1 MSTASGHRQSIEQLR
16 EIKLFSGLSGAALA
30 DIARHAQPRTYGRS
44 EHIVM
49 EGDRCEAAYFVVSGE
64 VRVYRVS
71 AEGREQVLV
80 RLKPGQAFN
89 TVPPF
94 QENGRNR
101 ANAVAITKSTLLVL
115 RSREFLDLT
124 LRHPDLSLAIF
135 RDFAE
140 RLTHLTDLVENLA
153 LHSVQKRLVRFLLAQ
168 ADQSATEKS
177 AARDSSPKATPLEV
191 KRWTQQ
197 DIAVH
202 LGTVRDVIGRSL
214 RALEDDNLIRV
225 NRGRIVLLDRDELED
240 LARRG

>member
-1 MSTASGHRQSIEQLR
+1 MAAASGHQRVTEELGG
-16 EIKLFSGLSGAALA
+16 IKLFRNLSDAALA
-30 DIARHAQPRTYGRS
+30 DIARQAQLRTYGRG
-44 EHIVM
+44 EHIVI

-71 AEGREQVLV
+71 SEGREQVLV
-80 RLKPGQAFN
+80 RVKPGQAFN

-101 ANAVAITKSTLLVL
+101 ANAVAIVKSTLLVL

-124 LRHPDLSLAIF
+124 LKHSDLSLAIF
-135 RDFAE
+135 RDFAQ

-168 ADQSATEKS
+168 ADQSAAEKS
-177 AARDSSPKATPLEV
+177 SSRDSSTGEMPLEV

-225 NRGRIVLLDRDELED
+225 NRGRIVLLNRDKLED